1 MIALLL
7 NTLPTKYRSK
17 VEELYYEYKDVMLYV
32 AMGIVKEKEQAQD
45 IVHHAFIRIIKHIEK
60 IDGLNDKEA
69 KGYIVFIVRNLAID
83 HVRKQKREI
92 TLSYDDMEYGI
103 EDKGESTES
112 IVMLDFEVSMVK
124 KKLKDLD
131 EKYSLPLIMKY
142 TMDFSQEQIAHTL
155 NISVQNVKVRC
166 HRGRK
171 MLMDAIRKEAG
182 R

>member
-1 MIALLL
+1 MLALL
-7 NTLPTKYRSK
+7 NTLPHKYRSK

-32 AMGIVKEKEQAQD
+32 AMGIVKEKELAQD
-45 IVHHAFIRIIKHIEK
+45 IVQLAFIRIIKHIEK
-60 IDGLNDKEA
+60 IDGLSDKEV

-83 HVRKQKREI
+83 HIRKQKREK
-92 TLSYDDMEYGI
+92 TVSYDNMEYTI
-103 EDKGESTES
+103 EDKGESTEN

-131 EKYSLPLIMKY
+131 EKYSVPLIMKY
-142 TMDFSQEQIAHTL
+142 TLDFSQEEIAQTL